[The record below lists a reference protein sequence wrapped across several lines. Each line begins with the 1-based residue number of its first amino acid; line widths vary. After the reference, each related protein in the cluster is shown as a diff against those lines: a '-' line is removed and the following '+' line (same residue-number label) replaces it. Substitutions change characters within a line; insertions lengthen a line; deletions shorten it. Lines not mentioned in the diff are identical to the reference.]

1 MWCSFH
7 KSATH
12 SDETCRTQQQ
22 KMGENGSTNCASQE
36 SDYHFVFN
44 ASDPTPRSNLE
55 GHGTSFAALEVTTSD
70 EPAK

>member
-12 SDETCRTQQQ
+12 SDETWHTQQQ
-22 KMGENGSTNCASQE
+22 KMGDNVSAKCASQE

-44 ASDPTPRSNLE
+44 TSDSTPRSNLE
-55 GHGTSFAALEVTTSD
+55 GQGISFAAGEVPTSD
-70 EPAK
+70 ELE